1 MLVEQ
6 NGQMVIPL
14 FDDPTPGSC
23 EHETK
28 YVAMNSD
35 GGNVKSKCDKMGCWT
50 NCREV
55 GRCLA
60 VEDE

>member
-1 MLVEQ
+1 
-6 NGQMVIPL
+6 MVIPL
-14 FDDPTPGSC
+14 FDNPTPGSC

-28 YVAMNSD
+28 SVAMNSD

-60 VEDE
+60 VVDK